1 MTIMRQTI
9 NKTLYGVNMYI
20 QCFVLHI
27 VLNNSKSQQDGEHCS
42 FQSMNTEKG
51 VAINQIS
58 SLSYISHPV
67 ILLQGIIAF
76 GAVLT
81 SNLNES
87 IPDCTKDSFSTCIET
102 NFLWFAI
109 IF

>member
-1 MTIMRQTI
+1 MWSKWHNQCQSDYHETNDKQ
-9 NKTLYGVNMYI
+9 NPWLYGVNMYI

-76 GAVLT
+76 GAGHLILM
-81 SNLNES
+81 SLS
-87 IPDCTKDSFSTCIET
+87 
-102 NFLWFAI
+102 
-109 IF
+109 